1 MITKLSHVSLS
12 SNSLVKV
19 KNYYVKKLGLKIVHE
34 FRNEKNQ
41 LYGYF
46 LKTKN
51 NSYLEFFKVKNKIH
65 ISSNNEKFR
74 HICFEVSNIKKF
86 NEKVFKNRF
95 QIKRGKTDKILQFF
109 TYDLEGNEI
118 EFHQKDKISKF

>member
-1 MITKLSHVSLS
+1 MITRLSHVSLS
-12 SNSLVKV
+12 SNSLIKV
-19 KNYYVKKLGLKIVHE
+19 KNFYVKKLGLKIVHE

-51 NSYLEFFKVKNKIH
+51 NSYLEFFQMKKKNQIRR
-65 ISSNNEKFR
+65 SNNRFR

-86 NEKVFKNRF
+86 NKKIFKNKF

-109 TYDLEGNEI
+109 TCDLEGNEI
-118 EFHQKDKISKF
+118 EFHQKDKLSKF